1 MARSLSARNIIFNLL
16 KLLPHS
22 AMWLRRG
29 SFLWLRG
36 DPGHQC
42 PLDSPTPLHKY
53 ADWVFAEMREPLN
66 ETCLFLLMVG
76 TG

>member
-1 MARSLSARNIIFNLL
+1 
-16 KLLPHS
+16 
-22 AMWLRRG
+22 MWLRRG

-42 PLDSPTPLHKY
+42 PLDSPTLLHKY